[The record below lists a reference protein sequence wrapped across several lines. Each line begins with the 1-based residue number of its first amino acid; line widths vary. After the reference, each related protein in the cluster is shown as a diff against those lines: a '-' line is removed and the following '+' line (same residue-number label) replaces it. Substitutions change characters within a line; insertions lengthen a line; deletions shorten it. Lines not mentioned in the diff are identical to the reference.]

1 MDDRQ
6 VWIESDD
13 EDDEVWVGLDTS
25 QKTLCLRLST
35 AEAEQLLEM
44 LVMWQ
49 EARRG

>member
-6 VWIESDD
+6 VWLRSDD

-25 QKTLCLRLST
+25 RKTLCLLLST

-44 LVMWQ
+44 LVIWR